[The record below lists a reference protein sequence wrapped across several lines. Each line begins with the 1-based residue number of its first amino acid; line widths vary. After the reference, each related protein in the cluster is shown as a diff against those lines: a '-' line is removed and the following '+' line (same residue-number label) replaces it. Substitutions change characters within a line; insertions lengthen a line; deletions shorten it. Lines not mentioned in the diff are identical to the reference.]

1 MSQPTPATAPT
12 PRTIPSAP
20 ITKIDPKDFGK
31 KAELKE
37 KLVAILKDVPVLHEK
52 LTKLVADL
60 EAAKIE
66 FKATTDRAKA
76 IVDEWEKLDK

>member
-1 MSQPTPATAPT
+1 MTQPTAPA

-20 ITKIDPKDFGK
+20 IQKIDPKEFGK

-60 EAAKIE
+60 EATRND
-66 FKATTDRAKA
+66 FKAATDRATA
-76 IVDEWEKLDK
+76 IVTEWEKLDKE

>member
-1 MSQPTPATAPT
+1 MTQPPAAPA

-20 ITKIDPKDFGK
+20 IQKIDPKEFGK

-60 EAAKIE
+60 EATRTE
-66 FKATTDRAKA
+66 FKAATDRATA
-76 IVDEWEKLDK
+76 IVTEWEKLDKE